1 MEDASRADAQCRHP
15 WVCVPLDASAVEKG
29 MLAMFHIQYFK
40 SNLTKVYDDNF
51 KSGINS
57 NL

>member
-1 MEDASRADAQCRHP
+1 MIISNLGLIQTYNRFF
-15 WVCVPLDASAVEKG
+15 LY
-29 MLAMFHIQYFK
+29 HIFK
-40 SNLTKVYDDNF
+40 SNLTEVYDDNF